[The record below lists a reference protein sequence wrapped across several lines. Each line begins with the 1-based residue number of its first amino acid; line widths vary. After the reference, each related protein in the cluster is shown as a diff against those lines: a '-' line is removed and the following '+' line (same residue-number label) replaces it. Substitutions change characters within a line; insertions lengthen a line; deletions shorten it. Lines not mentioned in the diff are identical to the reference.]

1 MLTRTPIRRKD
12 LGGES
17 FKFAASDTVLM
28 HTAIV
33 LATNHWVRLGGNPNT
48 VSSALYHHKIE
59 AIRIIN
65 ERLADP
71 AKATLD
77 GTIGAVAAMTLSEV
91 KSGLKLLQTIFL

>member
-1 MLTRTPIRRKD
+1 LKDNNYCLLTRTPIRRKD
-12 LGGES
+12 PRGES
-17 FKFAASDTVLM
+17 FKFATSDTVLM
-28 HTAIV
+28 HTAIL
-33 LATNHWVRLGGNPNT
+33 LAANHWVRQGGNPNT

-77 GTIGAVAAMTLSEV
+77 GTVGAVAAMTLSEV
-91 KSGLKLLQTIFL
+91 KCPL